1 MGFTGSDWIG
11 AALLL
16 LTFVVWTAHLRVGWN
31 HAHMAGQ
38 EFRQS
43 QTALSIQAIE
53 RDGFRLD
60 YATPVLGKPWAIPME
75 FPLYQW
81 CAAGWVDL
89 SGHEVVVAG
98 RWVALLA
105 FLAGLPAVLL
115 ILRSV
120 GLSWGAGFMILA
132 LIVSTPVYA
141 FFSASVLIESMAWS
155 ASCWFLWGVLR
166 HRSSAQDRYL
176 MIAFAAG
183 AIAVLVKPTTWA
195 VACLPWAVLWLRD
208 LTRFKRNAFWQPLL
222 KQALVLGV
230 GLLLLAFG
238 WIAFADNVKSQNPIA
253 HFLLSAELTNFN
265 FGSWATKFSSETW
278 DALMSRWQS
287 SIVSWIPLVL
297 GVTASLAWSHTRAL
311 ALCGLL
317 GFLGIQLIF
326 TNLYVAH
333 DYYFYA
339 NAAYLVVAVVAG
351 LAGWWDRSTR
361 IWFGKLP
368 AGLLFVALLGM
379 NFAAYRDGLFRRI
392 VEQGDEEPRL
402 PALIRS
408 LTESDDVIVAHSGDW
423 NSAMAFHSQR
433 RMLMIPDSQMFFHPD
448 KVNQNIALLAD
459 ESVPL
464 LMVQGEAGR
473 QSKWVAQRVLQ
484 LELHPFPLF
493 VWSDTITVYSRMD
506 RYEQLAEQLRGI
518 TWGEISVPEDDGM
531 VQPKDLPALSAEVR
545 DQIAPALSALPDWGR
560 FPHGVNI
567 SEVDG
572 STSLLVHAP
581 TELAFRIPEGATR
594 IELAYIIPAHVY
606 LEPNFDGLTVVL
618 ELWGWDE
625 RQAVLLRDWMPSGGQ
640 SVARVHEIDL
650 ARKKAELVLL
660 RVEAGPANLDAFDQA
675 WLKSFRF
682 R

>member
-1 MGFTGSDWIG
+1 
-11 AALLL
+11 
-16 LTFVVWTAHLRVGWN
+16 
-31 HAHMAGQ
+31 MAGQ
-38 EFRQS
+38 EFRQA
-43 QTALSIQAIE
+43 QTALSIQAIA
-53 RDGFRLD
+53 RDGFKLD
-60 YATPVLGKPWAIPME
+60 YATPILGKPWSIPME

-89 SGHEVVVAG
+89 SGQDVVVAG
-98 RWVALLA
+98 RWVSVLA
-105 FLAGLPAVLL
+105 FLIGVPAVLL

-120 GLSWGAGFMILA
+120 GLSWGAGCMILA
-132 LIVSTPVYA
+132 LIVSSPVYA
-141 FFSASVLIESMAWS
+141 FFSAAVLIESMAWS

-195 VACLPWAVLWLRD
+195 VACLPWAVSWLKDVAR
-208 LTRFKRNAFWQPLL
+208 LRQNPVWQPLV
-222 KQALVLGV
+222 KQALFLGV
-230 GLLLLAFG
+230 ALLLLAFS
-238 WIAFADNVKSQNPIA
+238 WIAFADQVKAQNPMA
-253 HFLLSAELTNFN
+253 HFLLSTELTNFN
-265 FGSWATKFSSETW
+265 FGSWTTKFSLSTW
-278 DALMSRWQS
+278 EALTSRWHAG
-287 SIVSWIPLVL
+287 IVSWIPLML

-339 NAAYLVVAVVAG
+339 NAAYLVVAVAAG

-531 VQPKDLPALSAEVR
+531 VQPMDLPVLAADAR
-545 DQIAPALSALPDWGR
+545 DQIAPALAVPPTRGQ
-560 FPHGVNI
+560 FPHGVII
-567 SEVDG
+567 SEIDG

-581 TELAFRIPEGATR
+581 TELAFRIPPGTR
-594 IELAYIIPAHVY
+594 SVELEFVVPAHVY
-606 LEPNFDGLTVVL
+606 DEVHFDGLTVIFEIWGR
-618 ELWGWDE
+618 EL
-625 RQAVLLRDWMPSGGQ
+625 RQDIILREWMPPGTAS
-640 SVARVHEIDL
+640 A
-650 ARKKAELVLL
+650 ARKYHLPLNGEGLEWVLL
-660 RVEAGPANLDAFDQA
+660 RVEAGPSNRDAFDQA
-675 WLKSFRF
+675 WLKSFDF
-682 R
+682 REEPSAQTTSAK